1 MGWASMRDR
10 LHRLAVTTFNDGVAQ
25 FTDKTGQR
33 PPCGVPVVIDRNLA
47 YEGADGIFVTGQVGF
62 TWLKQDLA
70 GAERGD
76 VFSIGAER
84 FQINKLIADD
94 GHAITAATT
103 KL

>member
-25 FTDKTGQR
+25 FTDRAGQR

-47 YEGADGIFVTGQVGF
+47 YEGADGAFITGQVGF
-62 TWLKQDLA
+62 TWLKHDLA
-70 GAERGD
+70 TASRGD
-76 VFSIGAER
+76 TFAVGTER
-84 FQINKLIADD
+84 FQVERLIADD
-94 GHAITAATT
+94 GHAITAATI